1 MRRIVTNRMY
11 LRCRSSALGECLSL
25 AGPAMSTILL
35 LTIMT
40 PCLGA
45 QTRLPAGLLNSL
57 SVLQEQQAGGGAQIP
72 SPRPKAIRMPEPQ
85 AAGQAPAQSPA
96 QSTAQAPA
104 QSAASRDKD
113 QSDDGSQGKQ
123 TKRIFGIVP
132 NFYAVSADT
141 QLPPQ
146 SAKRK
151 FWIATQNTFDYSAF
165 IFVGIQAGVEQATNT
180 YPEFHQGAAG
190 FGRYYWHTF
199 ADQAV
204 GNYVVGAI
212 FPAITHED
220 SRYYTLFHGG
230 FWHRAGYAFSRVF
243 ITRKDDGGKTFN
255 ISEVVGN
262 GAVSAISPLYYPS
275 QERNWNEYGE
285 RWATTL
291 LTDGVFNIFQEF
303 WPDINRKIFH
313 RH

>member
-1 MRRIVTNRMY
+1 MTVIF
-11 LRCRSSALGECLSL
+11 
-25 AGPAMSTILL
+25 LL
-35 LTIMT
+35 LVLT

-45 QTRLPAGLLNSL
+45 QTRLPAGLLNTL
-57 SVLQEQQAGGGAQIP
+57 SVLQEQQAGGGAQSF
-72 SPRPKAIRMPEPQ
+72 SPRPEFVTKPELQPAGQSKGQSSAQ
-85 AAGQAPAQSPA
+85 ASSQAPAS
-96 QSTAQAPA
+96 SNTN
-104 QSAASRDKD
+104 
-113 QSDDGSQGKQ
+113 QSDDGSKGKQ
-123 TKRIFGIVP
+123 THRIFGIVP
-132 NFYAVSADT
+132 NFQAVSAGT

-146 SAKRK
+146 SAKEK
-151 FWIATQNTFDYSAF
+151 FWIATQNSFDYSSF

-180 YPEFHQGAAG
+180 YPEFRQGAAG
-190 FGRYYWHTF
+190 YGRYYWHTF

-212 FPAITHED
+212 FPSFTHED
-220 SRYYTLFHGG
+220 PRYYTLFHGG
-230 FWHRAGYAFSRVF
+230 FWHRASYAFSRVF
-243 ITRKDDGGKTFN
+243 ITRKDDGSKTFN

-291 LTDGVFNIFQEF
+291 LMDGVFNIFQEF